1 MVHFIGSQDSTR
13 DGVSIK
19 SSSMLMTTEARHE
32 FLRAEGEFKEEA
44 GKFDYRDSVSD
55 QKRIGPHVHEAV
67 TFWSDEIAQTQE
79 MESMVPRRM
88 SANTPVNLPGTHGEI
103 LEHSQSCQSSSE
115 IVLQLLS
122 TSQTPDTVVIV
133 QHEGKLASIRCFR
146 GDEFDGPPS
155 TVGSLTPMGSCLPLV
170 PASKP

>member
-1 MVHFIGSQDSTR
+1 
-13 DGVSIK
+13 
-19 SSSMLMTTEARHE
+19 MLTTKDRHD
-32 FLRAEGEFKEEA
+32 FLRAGEKIEDEA
-44 GKFDYRDSVSD
+44 GTLVYYDSVSD

-122 TSQTPDTVVIV
+122 SSQSPDTVVVV
-133 QHEGKLASIRCFR
+133 QHAGKLAGIRCFR
-146 GDEFDGPPS
+146 GGEFDGPPS
-155 TVGSLTPMGSCLPLV
+155 TVGSLTPLGRCLPLV
-170 PASKP
+170 PTNKPKHAVGSYEATNRSVLQ

>member
-1 MVHFIGSQDSTR
+1 
-13 DGVSIK
+13 
-19 SSSMLMTTEARHE
+19 MLTTKDRHD
-32 FLRAEGEFKEEA
+32 FLRAGEKIEDEA
-44 GKFDYRDSVSD
+44 GTLVYYDSVSD

-133 QHEGKLASIRCFR
+133 QQGAKRRQIETDLSSPAR
-146 GDEFDGPPS
+146 
-155 TVGSLTPMGSCLPLV
+155 TVWNACRPA
-170 PASKP
+170 ASKAHASRLAHSCNPGT